1 MARLTRAET
10 QARNRRLLL
19 RTARELFLRDGY
31 QVTSIAA
38 VADEA
43 GFSTGAVYS
52 NFGTKAEMALHVLGE
67 IQTERMDELEEILA
81 GSFTLEGTLPGLRAW
96 AEESIDS
103 GWPRLELEFAL
114 EARADQELVGV
125 EAARHRAI
133 VDRVAVAID
142 RHLRATGLAVT
153 VPARALAEGA
163 FNLAIGLAIR
173 RMVDPKV
180 SVDVLLDLLGGL
192 FTRAGGVRQDQAE
205 APAGP

>member
-31 QVTSIAA
+31 QLTSIAA
-38 VADEA
+38 IAEEA

-67 IQTERMDELEEILA
+67 IQTERMDELHEILA
-81 GSFTLEGTLPGLRAW
+81 EPFSADGTPARLRAW
-96 AEESIDS
+96 AESAIGS

-114 EARADQELVGV
+114 EARADRELVAV
-125 EAARHRAI
+125 EAARQRAI
-133 VDRVAVAID
+133 VDGIATAAE
-142 RHLRATGLAVT
+142 HQLRAAGLAGT
-153 VPARALAEGA
+153 LPARVFAEAA

-180 SVDVLLDLLGGL
+180 SVNALLDLLAGL
-192 FTRAGGVRQDQAE
+192 LT
-205 APAGP
+205 PADPSPPGAAAVSTGP